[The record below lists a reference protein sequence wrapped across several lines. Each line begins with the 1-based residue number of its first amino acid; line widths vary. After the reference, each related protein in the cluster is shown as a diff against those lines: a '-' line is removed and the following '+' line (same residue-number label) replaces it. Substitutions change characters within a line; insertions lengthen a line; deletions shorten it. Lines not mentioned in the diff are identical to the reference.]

1 MSYGDI
7 IGGINEAA
15 KLGSKFG
22 TERARALLDAL
33 GSPDKGLKIIH
44 VAGTN
49 GKGSCSAFISN
60 ALKAAGKSVGT
71 FTSPQVFSY
80 EEQFC
85 VNCVPLERRV
95 TEKYISMASA
105 AAEAMEDKPSA
116 FEIETAAAFEAFRK
130 EGCEYAVI
138 ECGLG
143 GRDDATNAVA
153 NKVAA
158 AITSVSIEHTAEL
171 GGTITEICRAKSGI
185 IKDCPAV
192 VSAMQTE
199 EGTAFFKQLGAIFAG
214 EGLEV
219 IKSSAEGQTFKYKG
233 ETYSVKMY
241 GSAQC
246 FNAAVAIEVCR
257 ILGLSLE
264 DIRRG
269 ITQTAVEGRCQTV
282 IKGEVTYILDGA
294 HNPAAFKPLTELL
307 AFCPKPAA
315 LVFGCLSDKDV
326 CGAAEA
332 LAPHFRSAVL
342 FSPKSYRAMELERIY
357 GAFKGKIEVIT
368 TAETVEAA
376 LSKAA
381 GKTVVVCGSFTALKE
396 AREWIEKRQ

>member
-22 TERARALLDAL
+22 TERTRALLDAL

-71 FTSPQVFSY
+71 FTSPQVFSC

-105 AAEAMEDKPSA
+105 AADAMEDKPSA
-116 FEIETAAAFEAFRK
+116 FEIETAAALEAFRK

-171 GGTITEICRAKSGI
+171 GGTITEICS
-185 IKDCPAV
+185 
-192 VSAMQTE
+192 
-199 EGTAFFKQLGAIFAG
+199 
-214 EGLEV
+214 
-219 IKSSAEGQTFKYKG
+219 
-233 ETYSVKMY
+233 
-241 GSAQC
+241 
-246 FNAAVAIEVCR
+246 
-257 ILGLSLE
+257 
-264 DIRRG
+264 
-269 ITQTAVEGRCQTV
+269 
-282 IKGEVTYILDGA
+282 
-294 HNPAAFKPLTELL
+294 H
-307 AFCPKPAA
+307 
-315 LVFGCLSDKDV
+315 
-326 CGAAEA
+326 
-332 LAPHFRSAVL
+332 
-342 FSPKSYRAMELERIY
+342 
-357 GAFKGKIEVIT
+357 
-368 TAETVEAA
+368 
-376 LSKAA
+376 
-381 GKTVVVCGSFTALKE
+381 
-396 AREWIEKRQ
+396 